1 MVVSFE
7 ENSFASFVLS
17 RMYSIK
23 LSDFSLS
30 TLFCSSRFVFRN
42 RHDDVIA
49 DASSLQYARSFT
61 PSYSIF
67 IVLQNT
73 TKEIGA
79 TGVCPGSHVCAVNP
93 DFCPEYGF
101 QLVSNETQHW
111 KAGGTYY

>member
-1 MVVSFE
+1 MHRLCYLECTRLNYLTFLSLLC
-7 ENSFASFVLS
+7 SVL
-17 RMYSIK
+17 
-23 LSDFSLS
+23 LAL
-30 TLFCSSRFVFRN
+30 FVFVC